1 MATKTYR
8 ISKLQEIF
16 TMFKKM
22 GVDIISEIGDTERNG
37 DRYVINFN
45 GLSKEL
51 KVEKLVEVLKHE
63 LKTMGSTVDSSEMK
77 KLEAKLQA
85 TSVRNLKI
93 IRSRLINIR
102 KQSWADL
109 ADANQDEL

>member
-1 MATKTYR
+1 MATKTHR

-16 TMFKKM
+16 NMFKNM
-22 GVDIISEIGDTERNG
+22 GVDITSEIEDTERNG

-63 LKTMGSTVDSSEMK
+63 LKTMGSTIDGSEMK

-93 IRSRLINIR
+93 IRSRLIHMR
-102 KQSWADL
+102 MMSWADK
-109 ADANQDEL
+109 ADANQDGL